1 MFPDSGVPVDFREEC
16 VINSVLTGPA
26 VASFGLSLEA
36 AARLVVRGARE
47 DSLALVPYLRL
58 VSLPGPHLV
67 GDDLRPAVRQ
77 VDRVAPLDGLRVSY
91 LGGLQS
97 CDNETI
103 RGLSG
108 EE

>member
-1 MFPDSGVPVDFREEC
+1 MHDVMNFMNHWSGVDHLRV
-16 VINSVLTGPA
+16 SG
-26 VASFGLSLEA
+26 
-36 AARLVVRGARE
+36 
-47 DSLALVPYLRL
+47 LALVPHLRL

-77 VDRVAPLDGLRVSY
+77 VDRVAPLDGLRVAH

-97 CDNETI
+97 CYNETI

-108 EE
+108 E